1 MNRRGAT
8 RTYQE
13 DTSLKLSRKPINPN
27 NHAILNL
34 PQHFVRVVLLTY
46 ITKSTALAAAAVA
59 RLMAFAGELLGEGVV
74 TASGPSTVL

>member
-1 MNRRGAT
+1 MRFS
-8 RTYQE
+8 TY
-13 DTSLKLSRKPINPN
+13 LN
-27 NHAILNL
+27 ILYEY
-34 PQHFVRVVLLTY
+34 VVLLTY